1 MMFDHVAVLLDEP
14 GAGTPEEGVG
24 IFVNSEGDEQQIEVA
39 RRLTESTAPAMA

>member
-1 MMFDHVAVLLDEP
+1 MAVLLDEP

-39 RRLTESTAPAMA
+39 RG